1 MKNIFLNEKKA
12 LVMMNLLSGPT
23 YIRHIAEKSGTM
35 YPHAL
40 QTLKILE
47 KKQYV
52 DSTKEGRIRIYQL
65 TEKGQKVAELIKE
78 LWELTENQPES

>member
-12 LVMMNLLSGPT
+12 LIIMHLLNGAA
-23 YIRHIAEKSGTM
+23 YIRPLAEKSGTM

-40 QTLKILE
+40 QTLKLFEELE
-47 KKQYV
+47 YV
-52 DSTKEGRIRIYQL
+52 TSTKEGRIRIYQL

-78 LWELTENQPES
+78 LWDLTKG

>member
-12 LVMMNLLSGPT
+12 LIMMHLLNGAA
-23 YIRHIAEKSGTM
+23 YIRPLAEKSDTM

-40 QTLKILE
+40 QTLKLFE
-47 KKQYV
+47 EMEYV
-52 DSTKEGRIRIYQL
+52 TSTKKGRIRIYQL

-78 LWELTENQPES
+78 LWDLTKG